1 MDKKAVL
8 TVKDM
13 AELLGISTSAVYTLV
28 HRRRIPYRK
37 FGKRVVFLREEVEE
51 FFKSLPKEEPF
62 RL

>member
-1 MDKKAVL
+1 MAEKAVL

-13 AELLGISTSAVYTLV
+13 ADLLGISTNAVYVLV
-28 HRRRIPYRK
+28 HRKRIPYRK
-37 FGKRVVFLREEVEE
+37 FGRRVVFLREEIEE